1 MMVFH
6 RPKLSRKSMDPSPSP
21 STRPRPALPRI
32 HSEPSV
38 PLFAGRHRAV
48 HNPRSAPANDLGD
61 FSIFRQTGAA
71 EGDLE
76 EPFYGTGTE
85 ALRNVRDVAARR
97 VPLYHNSS
105 TEWVAE
111 TVEIVDPSDY
121 SLMETASCNGVQR
134 PPYFPPR
141 YAMGEDLSPMT
152 TCSESAEESDDHDS
166 SDRDSLAS
174 S

>member
-6 RPKLSRKSMDPSPSP
+6 RPKLSRKSMDPFPSP
-21 STRPRPALPRI
+21 ATHPRPALPRI

-48 HNPRSAPANDLGD
+48 HNPRGAPANDLGD

-85 ALRNVRDVAARR
+85 ALRNVRDVVARR

-121 SLMETASCNGVQR
+121 GLMETASCNGVQR

-166 SDRDSLAS
+166 SDRDSLTS

>member
-1 MMVFH
+1 M
-6 RPKLSRKSMDPSPSP
+6 
-21 STRPRPALPRI
+21 T
-32 HSEPSV
+32 
-38 PLFAGRHRAV
+38 
-48 HNPRSAPANDLGD
+48 
-61 FSIFRQTGAA
+61 
-71 EGDLE
+71 
-76 EPFYGTGTE
+76 
-85 ALRNVRDVAARR
+85 ARR

-152 TCSESAEESDDHDS
+152 VSAP
-166 SDRDSLAS
+166 AS
-174 S
+174 